1 MPEEWWPSFE
11 YAFNR
16 FVQSVKV
23 TSQLWIFHHLLFLE
37 SEAESALS
45 WGIIFFFLFLSHNL
59 LFPYMAERL
68 IKRHLIA

>member
-37 SEAESALS
+37 SDAESALS
-45 WGIIFFFLFLSHNL
+45 WGITFFFFLP
-59 LFPYMAERL
+59 FPQL
-68 IKRHLIA
+68 IIPIYGREVN

>member
-45 WGIIFFFLFLSHNL
+45 WGIIFFFSSFSTTYYSHIW
-59 LFPYMAERL
+59 PRG
-68 IKRHLIA
+68 